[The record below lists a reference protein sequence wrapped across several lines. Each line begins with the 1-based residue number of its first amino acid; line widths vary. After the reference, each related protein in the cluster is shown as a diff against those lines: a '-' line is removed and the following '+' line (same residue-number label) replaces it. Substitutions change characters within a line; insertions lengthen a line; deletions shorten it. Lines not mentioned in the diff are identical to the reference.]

1 MQFETLNKTIEG
13 LTPIK
18 SKKKL
23 KIGKNATLTKKKV
36 TCLTNQD
43 GLVIEEIVDEKV
55 NIVKPKKTNRTQSQK
70 FKNTNKGKVA

>member
-1 MQFETLNKTIEG
+1 
-13 LTPIK
+13 
-18 SKKKL
+18 
-23 KIGKNATLTKKKV
+23 LTKKKV